1 MITYEYKCESTG
13 AEIERQMRISQYVNT
28 VVCSC
33 GASAKRDL
41 RTVPAA
47 DTYFEGS
54 YKAEASIAGN

>member
-1 MITYEYKCESTG
+1 MITYEYKCEKTG
-13 AEIERQMRISQYVNT
+13 AEIERKMRISLYVDS
-28 VVCSC
+28 VDCCC
-33 GASAKRDL
+33 GSRASRHL